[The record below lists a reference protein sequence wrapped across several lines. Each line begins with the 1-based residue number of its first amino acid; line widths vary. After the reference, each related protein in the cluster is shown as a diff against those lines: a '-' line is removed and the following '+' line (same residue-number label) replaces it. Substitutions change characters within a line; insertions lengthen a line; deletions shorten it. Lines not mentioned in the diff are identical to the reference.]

1 MSLLKDL
8 PELVSANIINGET
21 AQRITEY
28 YKRKQASSPNRQLLI
43 FGILGA
49 LLVGTGLMFI
59 VANQWEELPLAV
71 QTTCAFL
78 LLLIPQTLCG
88 YVMLK
93 MPDKIV
99 WRESTAL
106 ILFFAV
112 GASISLVSQ
121 IYHINGEM
129 SSFMLTWTLLTV
141 PLVYLLNSSSVS
153 LAYLISIMVY
163 GIAAHRNAS
172 TPLEEYLF
180 WILFFIPLP
189 HYFQML
195 KKSSENILLLVHHW
209 MIPLVLTIT
218 LGTLTHGLKMVMYP
232 NHIIMFALFYFF
244 GNTKGLSH
252 RPLLQNGYKVFGFLG
267 TIITLLILTF
277 QSPWNDMSMS
287 NFHPDYL
294 LTAPEFIAGIILFAL
309 ASLLLYRQN
318 KHKNLKSWGF
328 MDVIYIL
335 FLLIFV
341 LASQNTFLAVLAVNL
356 VIFIL
361 GIFLL
366 REGSRISHLGVLNLG
381 MLVIALLVICRSFDT
396 DLTFVFK
403 GTLFVLVGIGFFAVN
418 WLMIKKRNANEA

>member
-28 YKRKQASSPNRQLLI
+28 YKRKQASSANRQLLI

-172 TPLEEYLF
+172 TPLEEYFF

-218 LGTLTHGLKMVMYP
+218 LGTLTHGLKMVM
-232 NHIIMFALFYFF
+232 
-244 GNTKGLSH
+244 
-252 RPLLQNGYKVFGFLG
+252 
-267 TIITLLILTF
+267 
-277 QSPWNDMSMS
+277 
-287 NFHPDYL
+287 
-294 LTAPEFIAGIILFAL
+294 
-309 ASLLLYRQN
+309 
-318 KHKNLKSWGF
+318 
-328 MDVIYIL
+328 
-335 FLLIFV
+335 
-341 LASQNTFLAVLAVNL
+341 
-356 VIFIL
+356 
-361 GIFLL
+361 
-366 REGSRISHLGVLNLG
+366 
-381 MLVIALLVICRSFDT
+381 
-396 DLTFVFK
+396 
-403 GTLFVLVGIGFFAVN
+403 
-418 WLMIKKRNANEA
+418 